1 MDSRDRRG
9 DRGAIF
15 VFAEKKPEWI
25 TINETIIKSVLKIK
39 DINLAKKTYEKYDY
53 FISSKI
59 KFGTIKK
66 ETTRISN
73 QIEKKIEHYKNEIK
87 FFEKKLSNQDFL
99 LKAPKKIIEI
109 QKKKLYEA
117 KKNLMLLCDNKD

>member
-1 MDSRDRRG
+1 M
-9 DRGAIF
+9 
-15 VFAEKKPEWI
+15 PEWI
-25 TINETIIKSVLKIK
+25 KINEIIIKSVLKIK
-39 DINLAKKTYEKYDY
+39 DIDLAKKKFEKYDY

-87 FFEKKLSNQDFL
+87 FFEKKLSNKDFL

-109 QKKKLYEA
+109 QKKKLNEA
-117 KKNLMLLCDNKD
+117 KKNLILLCNNKN